1 MTAIVPLRDIVCHRV
16 TPLMRLGTIAYNF
29 YAFLRICNSL
39 YQLDNAHMTSSSSF
53 IKRLLWAILM
63 LVVAFHV
70 LVAALLLLWKSQP
83 INNSMFMLTH
93 RLTGGDVTQTW
104 VDYDQIASSAK
115 QAAIVSEDSTFSQH
129 GGFDFAG
136 IKAAQKKNEAT
147 GKMSAGGST
156 ITQQLAKNLFLT
168 SHRSYF
174 RKGEEAVIT
183 LMIETFWDKTRILT
197 AYLNVA
203 EFGNGIYGI
212 EAAAQHYFDKPAN
225 DLNRDESALLI
236 ASLTNPK
243 YYQDNRNDKRLR
255 NRQRIIKKRLKNAAL
270 PQVA

>member
-1 MTAIVPLRDIVCHRV
+1 MAS
-16 TPLMRLGTIAYNF
+16 F
-29 YAFLRICNSL
+29 SK
-39 YQLDNAHMTSSSSF
+39 F
-53 IKRLLWAILM
+53 IKRLLLALM
-63 LVVAFHV
+63 LLVVTFHV
-70 LVAALLLLWKSQP
+70 LVAGLLLIWKTQP

-104 VDYDQIASSAK
+104 AESDAIAKSAK

-129 GGFDFAG
+129 NGFDFKG
-136 IKAAQKKNEAT
+136 IEAARKKNEAT

-168 SHRSYF
+168 SHRSYV

-183 LMIETFWDKTRILT
+183 LMIETFWDKERILT

-212 EAAAQHYFDKPAN
+212 EAAAQHYFDKSAAK
-225 DLNRDESALLI
+225 LNRDESALLI
-236 ASLTNPK
+236 AMLTNPK
-243 YYQDNRNDKRLR
+243 YYQDNQGDRRLR
-255 NRQRIIKKRLKNAAL
+255 NKQRIIKKRMKNAVL
-270 PQVA
+270 PQSA

>member
-1 MTAIVPLRDIVCHRV
+1 MAS
-16 TPLMRLGTIAYNF
+16 F
-29 YAFLRICNSL
+29 SK
-39 YQLDNAHMTSSSSF
+39 F
-53 IKRLLWAILM
+53 IKRLLLALIL

-70 LVAALLLLWKSQP
+70 LVAGLLLIWKTQP

-104 VDYDQIASSAK
+104 ADYDAIAKSAK

-129 GGFDFAG
+129 NGFDFKG
-136 IKAAQKKNEAT
+136 IKAAQKKNEET

-168 SHRSYF
+168 SHRSYV

-183 LMIETFWDKTRILT
+183 VMLETFWDKQRILT

-212 EAAAQHYFDKPAN
+212 EAASQHYFDKSAAK
-225 DLNRDESALLI
+225 LNRDESALLI
-236 ASLTNPK
+236 GMLTNPK
-243 YYQDNRNDKRLR
+243 YYEDNQGDRGLR
-255 NRQRIIKKRLKNAAL
+255 NKQRIIKKRMKNAVL
-270 PQVA
+270 PQAS